1 MEGFIARKKAA
12 LSVSEK
18 NSLSSDY
25 AAGYQATLKELLDT
39 AIVSGDGDLFLFRRN
54 ARIPIRLVDFKE
66 KAERTFSNGKKNPLY
81 HLHSPKVVTRLG
93 KALI

>member
-66 KAERTFSNGKKNPLY
+66 KAFYLV
-81 HLHSPKVVTRLG
+81 H
-93 KALI
+93 